1 MDIPDLRLLRY
12 FVAVAEE
19 LHFRRAAERLHVAQP
34 GLSQQIKVLERRIGV
49 RLLERTSRQVRLTAA
64 GGLLLAE
71 SRRLLAETERALDR
85 VRRTGRGEIGR
96 LTVAAIGSATYDVVP
111 RLLRAH
117 RERYPDVEVVL
128 REMSTPAQV
137 HALRAGEIDVGLL
150 RLPADTAD
158 LATHTVRED
167 RMALMLPEVHPLA
180 RKARIPLRA
189 LAREP
194 LIIFPAAPRPS
205 WADTVIAACR
215 DAGFEPIVA
224 QEAMESA
231 TVVSFVAAG
240 IGIAVVPE
248 GLRVLARAGVV
259 FRLVAPPAPV
269 TRLAA
274 VYRTGAPPPTV
285 ESFLGLVRKLWPAGA
300 SSQSASTAARITG
313 SDPLTT

>member
-71 SRRLLAETERALDR
+71 SRRLLAETERAIDR

-215 DAGFEPIVA
+215 DAGFEPIVT

-300 SSQSASTAARITG
+300 SR
-313 SDPLTT
+313 

>member
-1 MDIPDLRLLRY
+1 MDLPDLRLLRY

-19 LHFRRAAERLHVAQP
+19 LHFGRAAERLHVAQP
-34 GLSQQIKVLERRIGV
+34 GLSQQIKVLERLLGV

-64 GGLLLAE
+64 GGVLLTE
-71 SRRLLAETERALDR
+71 SRRLLAETARVADR

-117 RERYPDVEVVL
+117 RERYPDVELVL

-137 HALRAGEIDVGLL
+137 QALRAGEIDVGLL

-167 RMALMLPEVHPLA
+167 RMALMLPETHPLA
-180 RKARIPLRA
+180 RKARVPLRA

-215 DAGFEPIVA
+215 EAGFEPIVA

-248 GLRVLARAGVV
+248 GLKVLARAGVV

-274 VYRTGAPPPTV
+274 VYRVGALPPVVGAVITLMR
-285 ESFLGLVRKLWPAGA
+285 ELWPV
-300 SSQSASTAARITG
+300 R
-313 SDPLTT
+313 SDVTPDALRRLDSPSIIRP

>member
-1 MDIPDLRLLRY
+1 MDLPELRLLRY

-19 LHFRRAAERLHVAQP
+19 LHFGRAAQRLHMAQP
-34 GLSQQIKVLERRIGV
+34 GLSQQIKVLERLIGV
-49 RLLERTSRQVRLTAA
+49 RLLERTSRQVGLTPA
-64 GGLLLAE
+64 GRLLLSE
-71 SRRLLAETERALDR
+71 SRRLIAETERAVDR

-96 LTVAAIGSATYDVVP
+96 LVVAAIGSATYDVVP

-117 RERYPDVEVVL
+117 RKRYPDVELVL

-158 LATHTVRED
+158 LDAHTVRED
-167 RMALMLPEVHPLA
+167 RMALMLPETHPLA
-180 RKARIPLRA
+180 RKKRIALRA

-194 LIIFPAAPRPS
+194 LILFPAAPRPS

-215 DAGFEPIVA
+215 ESGFEPIVA

-240 IGIAVVPE
+240 VGVALVPE
-248 GLRVLARAGVV
+248 GLKVLARPGVA
-259 FRLVAPPAPV
+259 FRFLAPPAPV

-274 VYRTGAPPPTV
+274 VYRTGERPPTV
-285 ESFLGLVRKLWPAGA
+285 ESFLDLVRELWPAGA
-300 SSQSASTAARITG
+300 RR
-313 SDPLTT
+313 